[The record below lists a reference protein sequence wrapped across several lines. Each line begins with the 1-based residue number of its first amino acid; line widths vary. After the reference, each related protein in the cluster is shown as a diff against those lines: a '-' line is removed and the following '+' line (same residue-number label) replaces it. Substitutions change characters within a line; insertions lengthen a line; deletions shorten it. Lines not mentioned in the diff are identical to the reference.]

1 MANGTMQIITI
12 AGTVYK
18 LDMDGRQPLAGAVV
32 RAESDQNG
40 EHVVVE
46 QQSVADG
53 KYALTN
59 FWPGRWYLT
68 ARSKGYRASAA
79 IVTDLIQD
87 ANDQEF
93 VLLPAVRLSGTVY
106 WSGSNERVAGAVIK
120 AMNDKGKV
128 QFEITDDDGD
138 FTFAD
143 LEPGP
148 WTFMV
153 MSEESHPLTPTV
165 HELQADQTNLRF
177 TLFRLEGTVDE
188 QVGKRFFY
196 TLLWV
201 LGGLVFIYVVLHWW
215 FPPTAATAA
224 SGIAA
229 PSYFWS
235 HEPAKFL
242 EVFLWGLAGALVSK
256 IIEIGGYLRWRRFYQ
271 EGMVLHVAHIVT
283 VPLLALVTAMLLA
296 QIEFTFALE
305 GGSNLTLNLSQ
316 PNMLV
321 ALSFVIGTVP
331 WKIWGFIQSTAAQ
344 VTARLQLPAPETAK
358 PKGA

>member
-1 MANGTMQIITI
+1 MTTDVESRITI

-18 LDMDGRQPLAGAVV
+18 LAAEGRQPLVGAFV

-40 EHVVVE
+40 EHVVIE

-53 KYALTN
+53 KYTLTN
-59 FWPGRWYLT
+59 LWPGRWRLT
-68 ARSKGYRASAA
+68 ARSNGYRSSEA
-79 IVTDLIQD
+79 IVTDFMQ
-87 ANDQEF
+87 NVSDQEF
-93 VLLPAVRLSGTVY
+93 ILLPAVRVSGTVY
-106 WSGSNERVAGAVIK
+106 WSGSTERVAGAVIK

-128 QFEITDDDGD
+128 QFAVTNEDGD
-138 FTFAD
+138 FTFTD
-143 LEPGP
+143 LELGP
-148 WTFMV
+148 WTFVV
-153 MSEESHPLTPTV
+153 MSEESHPLAPAV
-165 HELQADQTNLRF
+165 HDLRTDQTNLHF
-177 TLFRLEGTVDE
+177 ALFRLEGTVDE

-201 LGGLVFIYVVLHWW
+201 LGGLLLIYVVLHWW

-224 SGIAA
+224 GTAA
-229 PSYFWS
+229 PGYFWS
-235 HEPAKFL
+235 REPAKFL

-256 IIEIGGYLRWRRFYQ
+256 IIEVGGYLRWRKFYQ

-321 ALSFVIGTVP
+321 ALSFIIGTVP

-358 PKGA
+358 PKGV

>member
-1 MANGTMQIITI
+1 MTTGVESRITI

-18 LDMDGRQPLAGAVV
+18 LEAAGRQPLAGATV

-53 KYALTN
+53 KYMLTN
-59 FWPGRWYLT
+59 LWPGRWQVT
-68 ARSKGYRASAA
+68 ARRNGYRTSAA
-79 IVTDLIQD
+79 LVTDFMQD
-87 ANDQEF
+87 ATEQEF
-93 VLLPAVRLSGTVY
+93 VLPPAVRASGTVY
-106 WSGSNERVAGAVIK
+106 WSGTNERVAGAVIK

-128 QFEITDDDGD
+128 QFDVTNDDGD

-143 LEPGP
+143 LEPGS
-148 WTFMV
+148 WDFVV
-153 MSEESHPLTPTV
+153 MAEESHPLAPAAYD
-165 HELQADQTNLRF
+165 LRADQTNLRF

-215 FPPTAATAA
+215 FPPTTAATATP
-224 SGIAA
+224 G
-229 PSYFWS
+229 YFWS

-256 IIEIGGYLRWRRFYQ
+256 IIEVGGYLRWRRFYQ

-358 PKGA
+358 SKGA